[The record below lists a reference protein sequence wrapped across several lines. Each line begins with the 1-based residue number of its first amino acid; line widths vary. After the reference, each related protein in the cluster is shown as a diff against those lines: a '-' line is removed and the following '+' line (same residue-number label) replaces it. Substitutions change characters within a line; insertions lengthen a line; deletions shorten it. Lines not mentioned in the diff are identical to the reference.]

1 MDRQIAEEVSKI
13 KKKKMLV
20 VILIV
25 AIVLTLSLVAMR
37 YYIKPVLHPSEF
49 STSTVEIGYVEN
61 TVNATG
67 EVLPEFEEI
76 LTSPIQAALR
86 NVLMD
91 AGAAVKAGQS
101 VLTLDKTAAQA
112 EHDKLSYLIESKENE
127 INKLRLDLDK
137 SFYDIQSNNK
147 IKQLRIS
154 NFKDAVAS
162 AERLFKAGGGT
173 REDVEQAELNLRVA
187 VLEKQQLENEIR
199 NKQQT
204 MKIEIRE
211 AELALAIQRNDEQ
224 ALKRKLA
231 LAEIIATRPGVIT
244 WINKNI
250 GASINEGE
258 PLVRIANLSSYK
270 IAGSISDNLMD
281 QLHTGMPAIIR
292 INELQLRGRVTS
304 ISPSVSNAIGSFDV
318 QLDEKNNRLLRPNM
332 KVDVFL
338 ITNAH
343 NKVLRTTN
351 GPAFKGSDLQDV
363 FVLQQGRAL
372 RRTVKTGLSNF
383 DFIEVLSG
391 LKAGDQIIT
400 SDMSKFEFSDEI
412 SINNE

>member
-1 MDRQIAEEVSKI
+1 MDRQIAEEVST
-13 KKKKMLV
+13 KKKKKTLII
-20 VILIV
+20 ILIV
-25 AIVLTLSLVAMR
+25 VTVLTLSLLAMR
-37 YYIKPVLHPSEF
+37 YYIKPSLRSSEF
-49 STSTVEIGYVEN
+49 STSIVEVGDVAN
-61 TVNATG
+61 TINATG

-76 LTSPIQAALR
+76 LTSPIQGALR

-91 AGAAVKAGQS
+91 AGAQVKAGQS
-101 VLTLDKTAAQA
+101 VLTLDKSAAQT
-112 EHDKLSYLIESKENE
+112 EYEKLRFLIESKQNE

-137 SFYDIQSNNK
+137 SFYDIRSNNK

-162 AERLFKAGGGT
+162 AERLLKAGGGT
-173 REDVEQAELNLRVA
+173 REDVEQAELNLSVA
-187 VLEKQQLENEIR
+187 ELEKQQLENEIR

-211 AELALAIQRNDEQ
+211 AELSLAIQKNDGQ

-244 WINKNI
+244 WVNKNI
-250 GASINEGE
+250 GASISEGE
-258 PLVRIANLSSYK
+258 SLVRIANLSSYK

-281 QLHTGMPAIIR
+281 RLHTGMPAIVR
-292 INELQLRGRVTS
+292 INDVQLRGQVMS

-318 QLDEKNNRLLRPNM
+318 QLTEKNNKLLRPNM

-343 NKVLRTTN
+343 SKVLRITN

-363 FVLQQGRAL
+363 FVMQQGKAL

-383 DFIEVLSG
+383 DFVEILSG
-391 LKAGDQIIT
+391 LKAGDRIIT
-400 SDMSKFEFSDEI
+400 SDMSKYEFSNEI
-412 SINNE
+412 SITNE